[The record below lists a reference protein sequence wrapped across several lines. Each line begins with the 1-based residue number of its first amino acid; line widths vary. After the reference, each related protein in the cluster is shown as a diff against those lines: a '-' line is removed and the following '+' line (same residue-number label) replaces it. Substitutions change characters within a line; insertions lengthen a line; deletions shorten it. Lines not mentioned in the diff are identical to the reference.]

1 MSQQRTAAARG
12 KKLPGACHLSCKKA
26 PLYHQ
31 KLPQKYCLRNSFES
45 KVSILKI
52 SLNEKPFKWGSNVVD
67 IICLLGWFNW
77 SAKKGGGPLMLMALW
92 GCLGRVNWIP
102 PPFYSFNA
110 VAKKAVTATAPLA
123 TMTDVQIL
131 CSFSLNRKWVSPLRL
146 GASSC
151 AYFVSFNH
159 CQCKAEWMGT
169 KMSK

>member
-1 MSQQRTAAARG
+1 MTLLQNPYFSDLSLSDEILGMNHTQIFWKNWKIFNINLRHPKNWCVWGEYWVSQQRTAAARG

-102 PPFYSFNA
+102 P
-110 VAKKAVTATAPLA
+110 
-123 TMTDVQIL
+123 IL
-131 CSFSLNRKWVSPLRL
+131 FL
-146 GASSC
+146 
-151 AYFVSFNH
+151 
-159 CQCKAEWMGT
+159 
-169 KMSK
+169 